1 MAIGKAE
8 TLLCTD
14 FPVNYTDL
22 YLYSTLSRSAVQQ
35 RLQSPLNMTIL
46 LIMGVFLLVFA
57 LTVFISIRLHLPFK
71 KILKEL
77 DSPAW
82 LMSNRVAISRD
93 EEAFILDSI
102 RKMSL
107 KNEQITE
114 ELSQRVALLKQAQAR
129 CAAKPNQSSFFAQY
143 AGQHQLDRHPA
154 DRRKK
159 QSLCHAHKAGANS

>member
-1 MAIGKAE
+1 MYGGWHGCRNIWGDTAGQCLALGESPNENGYWESGDTIVYR
-8 TLLCTD
+8 

-35 RLQSPLNMTIL
+35 RL
-46 LIMGVFLLVFA
+46 LISAEYDNTADYGSFLLVFA

-77 DSPAW
+77 DTPAW

-102 RKMSL
+102 RKNVSE
-107 KNEQITE
+107 K
-114 ELSQRVALLKQAQAR
+114 
-129 CAAKPNQSSFFAQY
+129 
-143 AGQHQLDRHPA
+143 
-154 DRRKK
+154 
-159 QSLCHAHKAGANS
+159 

>member
-1 MAIGKAE
+1 MH
-8 TLLCTD
+8 LPYL
-14 FPVNYTDL
+14 FPYGRT
-22 YLYSTLSRSAVQQ
+22 
-35 RLQSPLNMTIL
+35 
-46 LIMGVFLLVFA
+46 FLL
-57 LTVFISIRLHLPFK
+57 K

-114 ELSQRVALLKQAQAR
+114 ELSQRVALLKQAQAVAPQSQINPHFLHNTLDSISWTAIR
-129 CAAKPNQSSFFAQY
+129 LTGGKTKPLSCSQSWRKF
-143 AGQHQLDRHPA
+143 LDIPSTMSTSLVPLRKELENT
-154 DRRKK
+154 RIYLELQELRYNNCFCVWSGTLKK
-159 QSLCHAHKAGANS
+159 QF